1 MTAMKIKKTALLKA
15 AELLAYR
22 EHSEAEL
29 KRKLLARKYDSAEVD
44 ETIDKLKQHNY
55 LDDAELCRQQFENFY
70 AEGKL
75 SVRQIFA
82 KLIQRG
88 FDKDFI
94 EQLIPEDFY
103 EHELQAATLALT
115 KKFKTVDENFNAT
128 SEKADASRSSNTET
142 NRMQRHVAFRA
153 KAWQFLSGRGFDG
166 EIISAA
172 VENFFGGD

>member
-1 MTAMKIKKTALLKA
+1 MKIKKTALMKA
-15 AELLAYR
+15 TELLAYR

-44 ETIDKLKQHNY
+44 ATIDKLKQHNY

-75 SVRQIFA
+75 SVRQIVA

-94 EQLIPEDFY
+94 EQLIPADSD

-115 KKFKTVDENFNAT
+115 KKFKTVDDKN
-128 SEKADASRSSNTET
+128 
-142 NRMQRHVAFRA
+142 FRA
-153 KAWQFLSGRGFDG
+153 KAWQFLSGRGFDS
-166 EIISAA
+166 EIIFATL
-172 VENFFGGD
+172 ENFSDGS

>member
-1 MTAMKIKKTALLKA
+1 MKIKKTALMKA
-15 AELLAYR
+15 ADLLAYR

-29 KRKLLARKYDSAEVD
+29 RQKLLARRYEAAEVD

-75 SVRQIFA
+75 SVRQIVA

-94 EQLIPEDFY
+94 EKLIPEDRD

-115 KKFKTVDENFNAT
+115 KKFKTVDDKN
-128 SEKADASRSSNTET
+128 
-142 NRMQRHVAFRA
+142 FRA

-166 EIISAA
+166 EIISTA
-172 VENFFGGD
+172 VENFLQGD